1 MFTQFFTESERG
13 GAESLLTVG
22 PGALVTVWYHPN
34 FEPHDDLFRLEAPDE
49 ALLSHLI
56 YGTVTIKGTHDDVI
70 LCTPSST
77 YAMKFVA
84 TSN

>member
-1 MFTQFFTESERG
+1 M
-13 GAESLLTVG
+13 G
-22 PGALVTVWYHPN
+22 PGTSVTVRHHPN
-34 FEPHDDLFRLEAPDE
+34 FGPHDDLLRLEAPDE
-49 ALLSHLI
+49 ALLSHLLH
-56 YGTVTIKGTHDDVI
+56 GTETIRGTHDDVV